1 MGGGGVRIRQ
11 LKKNTAAVAVAWGK
25 EQQGTAGSWPYHA
38 KIYIERTQQSVNDVT
53 MEMCRLRILIFV
65 VGTCSPNFE
74 NEFYVFSLIPKMKQ
88 QKKGCVGSAYDRD
101 LTATGPHGHSSQ
113 LMM

>member
-1 MGGGGVRIRQ
+1 MLMSECVGKRTGRYLILIPVAVGGKGGGGEYIGGGGVRIRQ

-53 MEMCRLRILIFV
+53 MEMCRL
-65 VGTCSPNFE
+65 
-74 NEFYVFSLIPKMKQ
+74 
-88 QKKGCVGSAYDRD
+88 
-101 LTATGPHGHSSQ
+101 
-113 LMM
+113 